1 LHIDAAKNPWEREF
15 AAFGASKFEWF
26 VFAAVC
32 TKKQRLNRLINREE
46 TMKALLKLST
56 LAAVVALGGVFA
68 APVTQAAD
76 MNVTIV
82 AGHPPVFRWVKHLSQ
97 TFIPAVNAALEGSGT
112 TITWSEQYGGALAK
126 VGDEL
131 EAIEEGLAEI
141 GLVSS
146 LFDPAKL
153 SVQNVTYFT
162 PFVHTDAALV
172 AAWMDQLQETNADMK
187 ASWAENGLEYLGGAI
202 GIDDYLLMTTFPV
215 NSIADMEGR
224 KIGAPGPA
232 VNWLKGTGAVGVSGN
247 LTTYYNEIKT
257 GVYDG
262 VIVFASAALPG
273 KLHEVAPYITK
284 IGFGAQYAG
293 GIAANKDWYDG
304 LPANVQKALKDAA
317 IADRVAYH
325 ADLDASVSKFLGIMQ
340 SQGATVTEVS
350 PEMRA
355 EWAGGMDNV
364 AKLWAAQ
371 LDSEG
376 KAGTAVLKS
385 YMDTMRAAGATPV
398 RNWDQE

>member
-1 LHIDAAKNPWEREF
+1 MR
-15 AAFGASKFEWF
+15 AFVARS
-26 VFAAVC
+26 VA
-32 TKKQRLNRLINREE
+32 
-46 TMKALLKLST
+46 
-56 LAAVVALGGVFA
+56 LAALAIGGTITTPPAMAEDVS
-68 APVTQAAD
+68 
-76 MNVTIV
+76 VTIV
-82 AGHPPVFRWVKHLSQ
+82 AGHPPVFRWVKHVNQ
-97 TFIPAVNAALEGSGT
+97 TFIPTVDAALEGT
-112 TITWSEQYGGALAK
+112 ETKIIWSEQYGGALAK

-131 EAIEEGLAEI
+131 EAVEEGLAEI

-162 PFVHTDAALV
+162 PFVSSDSTAV
-172 AAWMDQLQETNADMK
+172 SGWMDKLQESNADMK
-187 ASWAENGLEYLGGAI
+187 AAWAENGLEYLGGGI

-215 NSIADMEGR
+215 DSIADLKGH
-224 KIGAPGPA
+224 KIAAPGPA

-284 IGFGAQYAG
+284 VGFGAQYAG

-304 LPANVQKALKDAA
+304 LSPKVQAALKAAGKVDA
-317 IADRVAYH
+317 VAYQK
-325 ADLDASVSKFLGIMQ
+325 DLDASVTKFLAIMQ
-340 SQGATVTEVS
+340 SQGATVTEVDQAFR
-350 PEMRA
+350 E
-355 EWAGGMDNV
+355 EWAAGMDNV
-364 AKLWAAQ
+364 AMLWAER

-376 KAGTAVLKS
+376 KAGIAVLKA